1 MKTNKILK
9 IDGTVLDKVQLES
22 HLQKSASNYNL
33 VNKSSKET
41 YPIPQLLENFEFIKS
56 VYNLLNSHL
65 KLGISTHPA
74 GEWLLD
80 NFYIVEETVKQI
92 KKELTL
98 KKYVNFLGIANG
110 KYKGFARIYVLA
122 GEIVAYTDNKIDKK
136 DLEEYLK
143 SYQMSKT
150 LSMEEIWNIGLFLQI
165 AIIENIREICEKIY
179 SSQIQKDMDEEQ
191 INIFIEENNLGEE
204 EAEYIKNIFYG
215 IKENKEK
222 IEKLISSNLK
232 EKWSMDRISKI
243 DLSILKLAIF
253 ELVYSKLPYKVA
265 INEAVELAKKYGEDS
280 SKSFVNGV
288 LASIVKE
295 KKLDEEE

>member
-1 MKTNKILK
+1 MKRT
-9 IDGTVLDKVQLES
+9 
-22 HLQKSASNYNL
+22 
-33 VNKSSKET
+33 ET
-41 YPIPQLLENFEFIKS
+41 
-56 VYNLLNSHL
+56 
-65 KLGISTHPA
+65 
-74 GEWLLD
+74 
-80 NFYIVEETVKQI
+80 
-92 KKELTL
+92 
-98 KKYVNFLGIANG
+98 
-110 KYKGFARIYVLA
+110 
-122 GEIVAYTDNKIDKK
+122 
-136 DLEEYLK
+136 
-143 SYQMSKT
+143 
-150 LSMEEIWNIGLFLQI
+150 
-165 AIIENIREICEKIY
+165 REQAFRLIY
-179 SSQIQKDMDEEQ
+179 SSQIQKDMGEEQ

-215 IKENKEK
+215 IKDNKEE

>member
-1 MKTNKILK
+1 MKRT
-9 IDGTVLDKVQLES
+9 
-22 HLQKSASNYNL
+22 
-33 VNKSSKET
+33 ET
-41 YPIPQLLENFEFIKS
+41 
-56 VYNLLNSHL
+56 
-65 KLGISTHPA
+65 
-74 GEWLLD
+74 
-80 NFYIVEETVKQI
+80 
-92 KKELTL
+92 
-98 KKYVNFLGIANG
+98 
-110 KYKGFARIYVLA
+110 
-122 GEIVAYTDNKIDKK
+122 
-136 DLEEYLK
+136 
-143 SYQMSKT
+143 
-150 LSMEEIWNIGLFLQI
+150 
-165 AIIENIREICEKIY
+165 REQAFRLIY

-191 INIFIEENNLGEE
+191 INIFIEENNLGAE

-215 IKENKEK
+215 IKENKEE